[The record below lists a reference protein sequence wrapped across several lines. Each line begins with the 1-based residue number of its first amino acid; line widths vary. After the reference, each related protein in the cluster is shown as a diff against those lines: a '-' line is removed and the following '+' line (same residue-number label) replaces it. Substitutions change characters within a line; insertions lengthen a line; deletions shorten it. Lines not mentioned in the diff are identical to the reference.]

1 MTEPAVE
8 WACNTPGG
16 QVRLADL
23 TLEAL
28 AQLETQCGGEPWW
41 RIVAR
46 PRNKAQNAIHIYA
59 ACCELAGC
67 EPEPVTA
74 RSLMTVFETVPE
86 DLPDM
91 YEGGIP
97 KAGAVAPTS
106 GSPGAPSGS
115 SGPPNKSEG

>member
-1 MTEPAVE
+1 MTEPAAE

-23 TLEAL
+23 TIEAL
-28 AQLETQCGGEPWW
+28 AQLEKSCGTEWW

-46 PRNKAQNAIHIYA
+46 PRNSATNAVHIYA

-67 EPEPVTA
+67 EPGTVTA
-74 RSLMTVFETVPE
+74 RDLLNVFETVPE

-97 KAGAVAPTS
+97 KAGADQRTC

>member
-1 MTEPAVE
+1 MTEPATE
-8 WACNTPGG
+8 WACNTPEG

-23 TLEAL
+23 TLESL
-28 AQLETQCGGEPWW
+28 ANLEKSCGTEWW

-46 PRNKAQNAIHIYA
+46 PRSSAANAVHIYA

-67 EPEPVTA
+67 EPNTLTA
-74 RSLMTVFETVPE
+74 RDLITVFETVPE

-97 KAGAVAPTS
+97 KAEGEASTS

-115 SGPPNKSEG
+115 SGPPAKSEC